1 MNLPCLLDDKM
12 KPCADLHPIRLT
24 VDRSLQPLSM
34 AEMVLP
40 PEDAPVCV
48 RDFVRICDGFGDDEI
63 YRVSS
68 ISEEPGL
75 RRVVQLE
82 HGMATLADDML
93 PALTYAE
100 NVQTILKRIL
110 RYQTRIRWR
119 LGDVEADEDLVI
131 SAIGQTQYIDAADTK
146 TWGIA
151 ARTFTSDQIMD
162 ADTLK
167 RVAERYLERHSQ
179 PTATVQ
185 LQGIDLSRITGEALD
200 TFRLGQRFRL
210 ALPEENTVLVE
221 RIVAM
226 HIPDVFGQP
235 GRVTLTLANRQ
246 PALSDEIADLLREV
260 NASKLIGGK
269 LTELTFRNRATGTYT
284 APISHPFTLDE
295 YPSVLSCV
303 MRMTADNGVYIQTIM
318 VDGTEIP
325 YSVWGKTQSLD
336 ALPYLRRTSTGAV
349 DSGQHS
355 LLMMPTNPGGF
366 VTSVITLKVIEKMG
380 T

>member
-1 MNLPCLLDDKM
+1 M
-12 KPCADLHPIRLT
+12 
-24 VDRSLQPLSM
+24 
-34 AEMVLP
+34 
-40 PEDAPVCV
+40 
-48 RDFVRICDGFGDDEI
+48 
-63 YRVSS
+63 
-68 ISEEPGL
+68 
-75 RRVVQLE
+75 
-82 HGMATLADDML
+82 
-93 PALTYAE
+93 
-100 NVQTILKRIL
+100 
-110 RYQTRIRWR
+110 
-119 LGDVEADEDLVI
+119 
-131 SAIGQTQYIDAADTK
+131 
-146 TWGIA
+146 
-151 ARTFTSDQIMD
+151 
-162 ADTLK
+162 
-167 RVAERYLERHSQ
+167 
-179 PTATVQ
+179 
-185 LQGIDLSRITGEALD
+185 
-200 TFRLGQRFRL
+200 
-210 ALPEENTVLVE
+210 LVE

-366 VTSVITLKVIEKMG
+366 VSSVITLKVIEKMG

>member
-12 KPCADLHPIRLT
+12 KPHADLHPIRLT

-40 PEDAPVCV
+40 PEDVPVCV
-48 RDFVRICDGFGDDEI
+48 RDFVRLCDGFGDDEI

-110 RYQTRIRWR
+110 SYQTRIRWR
-119 LGDVEADEDLVI
+119 VGDIEADEALVI
-131 SAIGQTQYIDAADTK
+131 SAIGQTQSIY
-146 TWGIA
+146 A

-185 LQGIDLSRITGEALD
+185 LQGIDLSRITGESLD

-380 T
+380 A